1 MIVCHLLTHNNDKD
15 NNNNDKDKDDGN
27 DDWCFVCEDNCQE
40 NNLSSTKL
48 HFINYLLRLTKPL
61 MSLSETIVRRFIVK
75 EFSLSQCPVTF
86 LVCYK

>member
-1 MIVCHLLTHNNDKD
+1 MIRIIIPTIRMRMIVMMID
-15 NNNNDKDKDDGN
+15 
-27 DDWCFVCEDNCQE
+27 FVCEDNCQE

-48 HFINYLLRLTKPL
+48 HFINYLLRLTKPI

-86 LVCYK
+86 FGLL